1 MRKDIFIP
9 IFKNQLEIILQMLL
23 SSAIKAPEY

>member
-9 IFKNQLEIILQMLL
+9 IFKNQLEIILQMLF